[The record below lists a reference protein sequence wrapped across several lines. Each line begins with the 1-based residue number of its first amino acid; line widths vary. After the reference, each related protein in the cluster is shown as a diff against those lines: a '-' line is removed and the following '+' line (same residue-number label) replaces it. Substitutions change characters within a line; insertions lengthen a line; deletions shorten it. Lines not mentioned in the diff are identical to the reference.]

1 MKKNTQS
8 KLIILIGSCPIS
20 ALGGAGRVINSYI
33 NHYKNN
39 SHEYIFLPIHTRK
52 GNRFFRIRPL
62 FFSYIKAIW
71 IRFKLR
77 DHKLV
82 IHHHHTTIYDLFAF
96 LILKLTTGISKSNSL
111 ITFHNP
117 KYFEIISSLGKSR
130 KKSKQNSSKFINTI
144 KINFLKL
151 YFKSTN
157 RFFNNLHF
165 LNSINYESVRNNINP
180 KAKILIK
187 QNPLSE
193 KQFTVLKENIKKSN
207 KELGNNKIIGTYAL
221 MRKGK
226 RLDRAIKMME
236 SLPKN
241 YSLLIG
247 GKGPEEGS
255 LRKLVKKLNLE
266 SRIKFLGW
274 MDEKIK
280 EKFFKSINI
289 FLITSDADTHSLV
302 FLEAITNR
310 MPVISVP
317 NPVFKEI
324 YPEGIC
330 ANYAKD
336 LNPAS
341 LAEEIILYKNKQLF
355 SLNSSKFILN
365 QQKNNNYAEN
375 LFN

>member
-1 MKKNTQS
+1 MKKKL
-8 KLIILIGSCPIS
+8 KLIILTGSCPIS

-52 GNRFFRIRPL
+52 GNRIFRIKPL
-62 FFSYIKAIW
+62 FVSFFKAIW

-96 LILKLTTGISKSNSL
+96 LLLKLITGISRNNSL

-117 KYFEIISSLGKSR
+117 KYFEIISSLRKSR
-130 KKSKQNSSKFINTI
+130 VTLNQNSSKFMKAI

-157 RFFNNLHF
+157 RLFKNLHF
-165 LNSINYESVRNNINP
+165 LNSINYESVRNLINLE
-180 KAKILIK
+180 AKILIK

-193 KQFTVLKENIKKSN
+193 KQYTILKENMKKSN
-207 KELGNNKIIGTYAL
+207 KELGKNKIIGTFSL

-226 RLDRAIKMME
+226 RLDRAIKMMLK
-236 SLPKN
+236 LPKD

-247 GKGPEEGS
+247 GKGPEEDS

-266 SRIKFLGW
+266 SRIQFLGW
-274 MDEKIK
+274 MDEVLK

-289 FLITSDADTHSLV
+289 FLITSDADTQSLV

-336 LNPAS
+336 FNPAS
-341 LAEEIILYKNKQLF
+341 LAKEIILYEEKKLF
-355 SLNSSKFILN
+355 SFNSSKFLLN
-365 QQKNNNYAEN
+365 KQESYFFAETLLN
-375 LFN
+375 

>member
-1 MKKNTQS
+1 MKKKL
-8 KLIILIGSCPIS
+8 KLIILTGSCPIS

-52 GNRFFRIRPL
+52 GNRIFRIKPL
-62 FFSYIKAIW
+62 FVSFFKAIW

-96 LILKLTTGISKSNSL
+96 LLLKLITGISRNDSL

-117 KYFEIISSLGKSR
+117 KYFEIISSLRKSR
-130 KKSKQNSSKFINTI
+130 VTLNQNSSKFMKAI

-157 RFFNNLHF
+157 RLFKNLHF
-165 LNSINYESVRNNINP
+165 LNSINYESVRNLINLE
-180 KAKILIK
+180 AKILIK

-193 KQFTVLKENIKKSN
+193 KQYTILKENMKKSN
-207 KELGNNKIIGTYAL
+207 KELGKNKIIGTFSL

-226 RLDRAIKMME
+226 RLDRAIKMMLK
-236 SLPKN
+236 LPKD

-247 GKGPEEGS
+247 GKGPEEDS

-266 SRIKFLGW
+266 SRIQFLGW
-274 MDEKIK
+274 MDEVLK

-289 FLITSDADTHSLV
+289 FLITSDADTQSLV

-310 MPVISVP
+310 IPVISVP

-336 LNPAS
+336 FNPSS
-341 LAEEIILYKNKQLF
+341 LAEEIILYEEKKLF
-355 SLNSSKFILN
+355 SLNSSKFFLN
-365 QQKNNNYAEN
+365 KQESYFFAET